1 MEVLEI
7 NTIITTLIVISYICA
22 IMVLGN
28 YFMFKKHYSGMKW
41 FLISYLLFVVGMT
54 EAGFVNKL
62 PPFVGI
68 VLPNLS
74 MYCAIL
80 SILFGMQL
88 FVGLTIKYR
97 NYILPIIIFILF
109 YSYFSIIRI
118 NVNARIIVF
127 SIFASLTYARIAFIS
142 LKKFENRIKSTTR
155 MMTAVGLIASS
166 WYLFRAFD
174 AIYSSKIS
182 SYYFAGNRD
191 AFWVLGLLSLV
202 LFQTFALLTI
212 IQKRLIYDLRTVY
225 RDREDLLEKLK
236 IKAYTDELTDICN
249 RRKIEESIN
258 SNIERYLRYE
268 TVFSILMIDIDYFKS
283 VNDNFGHDA
292 GDKVLKE
299 LSASIKRNIRGSDFV
314 GRWGGEEFIV
324 ILPETDIIS
333 ASMVAEKLR
342 KVVESMGVENGNDFI
357 KITISIGVAEYN
369 GIGDMYKLIKLVDMR
384 MYRAKSNGRN
394 CVVNN

>member
-1 MEVLEI
+1 MEVLDI

-22 IMVLGN
+22 VMVLGN
-28 YFMFKKHYSGMKW
+28 YFMFKRHYSGMKW
-41 FLISYLLFVVGMT
+41 FLISYLLFMVGMT
-54 EAGFVNKL
+54 EAGFVNEL
-62 PPFVGI
+62 PAFVGI
-68 VLPNLS
+68 VIPNVL

-88 FVGLTIKYR
+88 FVRSTIKYR
-97 NYILPIIIFILF
+97 NYILPVLIFTLL
-109 YSYFSIIRI
+109 YSYYSIIKI
-118 NVNARIIVF
+118 NVTARIIVF

-142 LKKFENRIKSTTR
+142 FKKFENRIKSTTR
-155 MMTAVGLIASS
+155 MMTAVGLIASA
-166 WYLFRAFD
+166 WYLLRAFD
-174 AIYSSKIS
+174 AIYSSEIS

-191 AFWVLGLLSLV
+191 AFWVLGLLCLI
-202 LFQTFALLTI
+202 LLQTFALLTI
-212 IQKRLIYDLRTVY
+212 VQKRLVYDLRNVH
-225 RDREDLLEKLK
+225 RDREKLLEKLK
-236 IKAYTDELTDICN
+236 VRAYTDELTELCN
-249 RRKIEESIN
+249 RRKIEETIN

-342 KVVESMGVENGNDFI
+342 KVVESMDVENGNDFI

-384 MYRAKSNGRN
+384 MYRAKANGRN